1 MIRFHALWRP
11 QIVAAPHNT
20 DSPFFCLAAQFHR
33 MEVHSFSPKFSSD
46 TVDIFGKDPTVSQRF
61 LFFLFFCCI
70 IIFGGHFCP
79 YLIVTDEEAANWERE
94 RVITRTKVFSVLSQG
109 ADGVCCVAHHHSPR
123 HNSSHTAA
131 RSVAVS
137 YKLWSDPHPSRIASV
152 LHENG
157 SAVTLAIIHRHHL
170 VRLSKQNLPTNT

>member
-61 LFFLFFCCI
+61 LFFLFLLYHYFWGA
-70 IIFGGHFCP
+70 FLPLLDSDGWRGSK
-79 YLIVTDEEAANWERE
+79 LGERE
-94 RVITRTKVFSVLSQG
+94 SYNTHESLLCLESRRWRCLLCGSSPQSSSQLISYSSSVSGRKLQTLKRPPPLS
-109 ADGVCCVAHHHSPR
+109 HSISFAWEWLCG
-123 HNSSHTAA
+123 H
-131 RSVAVS
+131 VS
-137 YKLWSDPHPSRIASV
+137 
-152 LHENG
+152 N
-157 SAVTLAIIHRHHL
+157 
-170 VRLSKQNLPTNT
+170 NT